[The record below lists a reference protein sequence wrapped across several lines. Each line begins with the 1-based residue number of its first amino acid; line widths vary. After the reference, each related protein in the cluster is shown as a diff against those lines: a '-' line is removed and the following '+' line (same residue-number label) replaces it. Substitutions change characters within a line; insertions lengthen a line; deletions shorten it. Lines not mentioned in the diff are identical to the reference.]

1 MHQLSEAELNN
12 KINSFL
18 TKKLPCYTP
27 ITARPHEERVLDSR
41 KSVWSRLSEQYTLL
55 VGNHQPVLHR
65 NH

>member
-1 MHQLSEAELNN
+1 MHQLSEADLNH

-18 TKKLPCYTP
+18 TGKLPGYTP
-27 ITARPHEERVLDSR
+27 VSIRPHEERVQDSR
-41 KSVWSRLSEQYTLL
+41 KSVLTRLSEQYTLL